1 MDSATLN
8 KIRSRRSHHKSR
20 LGCKN
25 CKRRRVKPRGYELLC
40 QNVPQHATDMRQ
52 CDEKKPSCGNCV
64 NHSIECDFSVS
75 TPTSPSPSPPAA
87 SSAHQRYRFRQSKYQ
102 TLASPAPNEAQRPGG
117 NSIAVQCDFS
127 ANISAM
133 VGISFADL
141 QLFHH
146 YLISTYR
153 TLTDEASDP
162 YDVWSI
168 HIPQWGIAFPSIL
181 HLMLALSALH
191 LGHEKPELRH
201 QYVMQAN
208 DHFTFGIRSVTTVLS
223 QLNSENCQLIYM
235 SAVMIC
241 LVYFGHG
248 PRPGE
253 YLVFSS
259 QGKAEWLVLMRGVRS
274 ILATNHDK
282 IFSGV
287 LTPQTDDSI
296 QSVSPELQGE
306 LRQHH
311 DRIVELKTFIEI
323 QTAGPEKDLYLSAVG
338 SLPDT
343 FDETYTMRSAGKDG
357 VCLLPM
363 VIGWIYRLP
372 EPFVVLLEKKDP
384 FALVILAQWS
394 ILLTY
399 MTSSWLFVGW
409 DQHVIK
415 GIRASLEEDFYNWIS
430 WPETVISPRA

>member
-1 MDSATLN
+1 MHDSMWTYLRAL
-8 KIRSRRSHHKSR
+8 I
-20 LGCKN
+20 CFQ
-25 CKRRRVKPRGYELLC
+25 PRGYELLC

-52 CDEKKPSCGNCV
+52 CDEKKPSCGKCV

-259 QGKAEWLVLMRGVRS
+259 QGQAEWLVLMRGVRS

-343 FDETYTMRSAGKDG
+343 FDEDLYDAECGKGRCMFITYGD
-357 VCLLPM
+357 
-363 VIGWIYRLP
+363 RLDISTP
-372 EPFVVLLEKKDP
+372 RTICGAFREKGS
-384 FALVILAQWS
+384 F
-394 ILLTY
+394 
-399 MTSSWLFVGW
+399 
-409 DQHVIK
+409 
-415 GIRASLEEDFYNWIS
+415 RARYPGSLEYSTNLYDLVLALRWLGSTCYQRYSGFS
-430 WPETVISPRA
+430 RGGVLQLD